1 MLRHI
6 HEQQPQL
13 TGTVVQKT
21 RYQAVKKHMNN
32 QYILYPQIKV
42 IIEISREH
50 LSISFIQTSHDPKS
64 FKLQPFLCVTLY
76 LHILLSVSVD
86 SQFPLRVLVSIW
98 QREDFKDLSL
108 LRFNTGRL

>member
-6 HEQQPQL
+6 HEQKPQL

-32 QYILYPQIKV
+32 QYILYPQIKM
-42 IIEISREH
+42 IIETYREH
-50 LSISFIQTSHDPKS
+50 LSISFFQTSHDLKS
-64 FKLQPFLCVTLY
+64 FKLQPFLCITLY

-86 SQFPLRVLVSIW
+86 FQLPLRVLASIW
-98 QREDFKDLSL
+98 QQNERTPK
-108 LRFNTGRL
+108 T